1 MADVR
6 QFVFIN
12 WKKRA
17 NSEERKDNIVW
28 WIFFG
33 IVRVTVRDFWDGAW
47 VGQTRD
53 RTMAKEWTG
62 VPLVAGTT
70 STVPS
75 LP

>member
-33 IVRVTVRDFWDGAW
+33 HRACDC
-47 VGQTRD
+47 
-53 RTMAKEWTG
+53 
-62 VPLVAGTT
+62 
-70 STVPS
+70 
-75 LP
+75 